1 MRGSRNASK
10 KNQAPQPIAGV
21 IESLMGSLGL
31 LKRYHGWL
39 VVNRWPEIVGEHL
52 ARRTEAIRFEDGI
65 LYVAVPDPSWR
76 QELAMQ
82 TENILREI
90 RNLPYGRAVK
100 QLRLVHGRK
109 GT

>member
-1 MRGSRNASK
+1 MVDHQKARGPH
-10 KNQAPQPIAGV
+10 QAPKPISGV
-21 IESLMGSLGL
+21 IESIMGSLGL

-39 VVNRWPEIVGEHL
+39 VVNRWPEIVGEHV
-52 ARRTEAIRFEDGI
+52 ARRSQAVRYEDGI
-65 LYVAVPDPSWR
+65 LFVAVPDASWR

-90 RNLPYGRAVK
+90 RNLPYGRAVE
-100 QLRLVHGRK
+100 QVRLIHGRK

>member
-1 MRGSRNASK
+1 MRSNNRTSQK
-10 KNQAPQPIAGV
+10 YSTPQPISGV

-31 LKRYHGWL
+31 RKRYHGWL
-39 VVNRWPEIVGEHL
+39 VVNRWSEIVGEQV
-52 ARRTEAIRFEDGI
+52 ARRSEAIRYEDGI
-65 LYVAVPDPSWR
+65 LYVAVPDASWR

-82 TENILREI
+82 TENILQAI
-90 RNLPYGRAVK
+90 RNLPYGRAVR